1 MAKVLVTAHLGRHFR
16 IFGHYDYKV
25 LLSMGHEVH
34 LAANFKDEIDKFDN
48 PKVIKHQIDFARN
61 PFSLNNVKA
70 LKQLV
75 NLFNDIHFD
84 IIHCQ
89 SPSGGAVTRLAARKT
104 RNKASK
110 VLYTAHGLHFFEG
123 APYKNWLLY
132 YNIEKWLGRFTDCII
147 IINNEDYIAAQRKL
161 KIHNVKY
168 IHGIGIDLNKF
179 LPQTVEAKNELRKE
193 YGYIDNDFILLFSGE
208 LSYNKHQDLL
218 IDAISLVKRTKVP
231 NIKLLLAGVG
241 VLSDQYKEQISRLGL
256 EENVQILGYRKDV
269 VSLLMMADI
278 AVSSSRREGLPM
290 NVMEAMATGL
300 PLVVTDCRGNR
311 DLVINN
317 ENGYV
322 VGIDDVEGFAD
333 AIEKMYR
340 SEELRDMFGRKSLEL
355 IKTYSLENVTKEM
368 KKIYLSLLK

>member
-1 MAKVLVTAHLGRHFR
+1 M
-16 IFGHYDYKV
+16 
-25 LLSMGHEVH
+25 
-34 LAANFKDEIDKFDN
+34 
-48 PKVIKHQIDFARN
+48 
-61 PFSLNNVKA
+61 
-70 LKQLV
+70 
-75 NLFNDIHFD
+75 
-84 IIHCQ
+84 
-89 SPSGGAVTRLAARKT
+89 
-104 RNKASK
+104 
-110 VLYTAHGLHFFEG
+110 
-123 APYKNWLLY
+123 
-132 YNIEKWLGRFTDCII
+132 
-147 IINNEDYIAAQRKL
+147 
-161 KIHNVKY
+161 
-168 IHGIGIDLNKF
+168 NKF